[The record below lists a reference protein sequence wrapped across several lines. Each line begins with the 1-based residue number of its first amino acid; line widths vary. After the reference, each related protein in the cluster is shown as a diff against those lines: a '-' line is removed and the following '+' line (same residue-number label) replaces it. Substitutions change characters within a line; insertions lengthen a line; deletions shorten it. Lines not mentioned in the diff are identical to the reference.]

1 MAGPLNFRQA
11 AANSGFT
18 LGAKIFMAATVYA
31 THLVLARLYGAELMG
46 TFFISVNII
55 TFLGTLAT
63 LGQGNGLLRFA
74 ALLQEAGKLQ
84 SVGSLLWRSSVTT
97 ISLGLMGAIWV
108 YGGRGVLSR
117 YFHAPLLTMMMPFF
131 ALVLPLIPLTTLFQE
146 TLRGLGRVVQ
156 AATSQFIVMKLAILG
171 LLGLFF
177 LLKPFGA
184 ATAPALGLAFF
195 LSVVLT
201 AFTSLGFLKDYL
213 GHWWTCGIPDR
224 NSWLELRH
232 YSYIILLNSIMVLF
246 METADSLILALFRPP
261 REVAYYGAALKVAS
275 LVALPLL
282 AINAVVP
289 PLMVRLHQQG
299 QLTDLQHLARTTT
312 RWVYSLAL
320 PLCLLF
326 ILVSRELLGFF
337 GAEFAAAHWA
347 LIFLAVGQLIN
358 VGVGSV
364 SLLLNMTGN
373 HRTGMKI
380 LGASVLCTLPLMFL
394 LAAALGVNGL
404 GFATAL
410 GYVVVNV
417 AMSMAVWRVL
427 KVKTYPSEVGG
438 LTILTLA
445 AFFLALGLRQA
456 SHTGWLEAALIFLAA
471 YLLIFFI
478 FARKHEDWG
487 FCRSLT
493 AG

>member
-1 MAGPLNFRQA
+1 MAGPLNLRQVA
-11 AANSGFT
+11 ADSGFT

-46 TFFISVNII
+46 TFFIAVNII
-55 TFLGTLAT
+55 TFLGTLAI
-63 LGQGNGLLRFA
+63 LGQGNGLQRFA
-74 ALLQEAGKLQ
+74 ALLQEAGKLE

-97 ISLGLMGAIWV
+97 MTLGLMGAIGV
-108 YGGRGVLSR
+108 YWGRGVLSG
-117 YFHAPLLTMMMPFF
+117 YFHAPLLIMMMPFF
-131 ALVLPLIPLTTLFQE
+131 ALVLPLFPLTTLFQE
-146 TLRGLGRVVQ
+146 TLRGLGKVVQ
-156 AATSQFIVMKLAILG
+156 ATTSQFIIMNAALLL

-177 LLKPFGA
+177 VMKSFGA
-184 ATAPALGLAFF
+184 APAPALGLAFF

-201 AFTSLGFLKDYL
+201 AVTSLGFLKDYL

-232 YSYIILLNSIMVLF
+232 YSYVILLNSIMMLF
-246 METADSLILALFRPP
+246 MDTADSLILALFRPP
-261 REVAYYGAALKVAS
+261 REVAYYGAALKVAG
-275 LVALPLL
+275 LVTVPLV

-299 QLTDLQHLARTTT
+299 QLADLQHLARTTT
-312 RWVYSLAL
+312 RWVYYLAL

-347 LIFLAVGQLIN
+347 LIFMALGQLVN
-358 VGVGSV
+358 VGAGSV
-364 SLLLNMTGN
+364 SLILNMTGN

-380 LGASVLCTLPLMFL
+380 LGASVLCTLPLMVL

-410 GYVVVNV
+410 GYGLINV
-417 AMSMAVWRVL
+417 AMALAVWRLL
-427 KVKTYPSEVGG
+427 KVKTYASEVGG
-438 LTILTLA
+438 LTILTFA

-456 SHTGWLEAALIFLAA
+456 GHTGWLAAASIFLAA

-478 FARKHEDWG
+478 FARKNEDWG